1 MPLDD
6 LITGTDFAEAMTA
19 GWRYVF
25 SRDYRIKKKAE
36 WRDLGF
42 MWRLIE
48 VLFGLFGI
56 LATFALA
63 GLLIWVLFLQKFI
76 EL

>member
-6 LITGTDFAEAMTA
+6 LITGADIAEAMTA

-25 SRDYRIKKKAE
+25 SPDYRSKKEAE
-36 WRDLGF
+36 WRELG
-42 MWRLIE
+42 WRWKLFE
-48 VLFGLFGI
+48 VLIGLFGI

-63 GLLIWVLFLQKFI
+63 GLLIWVLFLQKGI

>member
-6 LITGTDFAEAMTA
+6 LITGTDIAEAMTA
-19 GWRYVF
+19 GWRYVL
-25 SRDYRIKKKAE
+25 SRSYRIKKKAE
-36 WRDLGF
+36 WRDLGWR
-42 MWRLIE
+42 WRLIE
-48 VLFGLFGI
+48 VLFGVIGI

-63 GLLIWVLFLQKFI
+63 GLLIWVLFLQKVI